1 MNHFCG
7 RKGYRPVEADAGQW
21 VFTGEMRD
29 RGRFDGKCAWC
40 EKQDQRITFEVR
52 KGTAE
57 DTSQICPA
65 CLGHG
70 PAAVEH
76 EGQAIDGQ
84 ERRDYLSELSVRLM
98 HRTCREV
105 MRNLLARSDDPT
117 LREVAVYFDRN
128 VQLSPGRAATLLLAL
143 SSSTLN
149 ADARI
154 FEVQIRS
161 TAHKQEFGSLS
172 EREKLAVWPVLSP
185 AIRKRLISLGMA
197 PERYAAPR
205 HAKTSRRVATLQALV

>member
-1 MNHFCG
+1 MDHFCD
-7 RKGYRPVEADAGQW
+7 RQRHRPVQDDIGQW

-29 RGRFDGKCAWC
+29 HGRFADKCAWC
-40 EKQDQRITFEVR
+40 EKQDLRVTFEVR
-52 KGTAE
+52 H
-57 DTSQICPA
+57 DTTDDTRQICQA

-70 PAAVEH
+70 AFRVEH
-76 EGQAIDGQ
+76 EGQALEGQ

-98 HRTCREV
+98 HRTCRDV
-105 MRNLLARSDDPT
+105 LRNLLTRTDDPA
-117 LREVAVYFDRN
+117 LQEVAVYFDRN

-143 SSSTLN
+143 SSSKLG
-149 ADARI
+149 ADPRI

-161 TAHKQEFGSLS
+161 SAHKQEFGGLT

-185 AIRKRLISLGMA
+185 AIRNRLISLGLA

-205 HAKTSRRVATLQALV
+205 NANARLRAAALQALV